1 MASFGRLLNTLGQ
14 FASAFIGVM
23 LVFAALYFYYVH
35 RNIEDAMEGICDS
48 GDVFVEVLTYD
59 DCSEAQQSSNSL
71 RTWSFGS
78 GFFGLLLMYYA
89 NKSHND
95 AKKNN
100 QTMANTNLPNVNVSP
115 LPNVNV
121 KLPKE
126 DVTDKFSEIER
137 LGELKDK
144 GLLTEEEFQAEKL
157 KLLK

>member
-14 FASAFIGVM
+14 FVSAFIGVM
-23 LVFAALYFYYVH
+23 LVIAALYFYYIH
-35 RNIEDAMEGICDS
+35 RNIEDAMEGVCDS

-71 RTWSFGS
+71 RTWSFGC
-78 GFFGLLLMYYA
+78 GFFGLLLMYYV
-89 NKSHND
+89 NKSHSE
-95 AKKNN
+95 AKKNE
-100 QTMANTNLPNVNVSP
+100 QTMTNTNV
-115 LPNVNV
+115 PNVNV

>member
-14 FASAFIGVM
+14 FVSAFIGVM
-23 LVFAALYFYYVH
+23 LVFAALYFYYIH
-35 RNIEDAMEGICDS
+35 RNIEDAMEGVCDS

-71 RTWSFGS
+71 RTWSFGC

-89 NKSHND
+89 NKSHSE
-95 AKKNN
+95 AKKNE
-100 QTMANTNLPNVNVSP
+100 QTMTNTNV
-115 LPNVNV
+115 PNVNV

>member
-14 FASAFIGVM
+14 FVSAFIGVM
-23 LVFAALYFYYVH
+23 LVIAALYFYYIH
-35 RNIEDAMEGICDS
+35 RNIEDAMEGVCDS

-71 RTWSFGS
+71 RTWSFGC

-89 NKSHND
+89 NKSHSE
-95 AKKNN
+95 AKKNE
-100 QTMANTNLPNVNVSP
+100 QTMTNTNVPNVNVPP

>member
-14 FASAFIGVM
+14 FVSAFIGVM
-23 LVFAALYFYYVH
+23 LVFAALYFYYIH
-35 RNIEDAMEGICDS
+35 RNIEDAMEGVCDS

-71 RTWSFGS
+71 RTWSFGC

-89 NKSHND
+89 NKSHSE
-95 AKKNN
+95 AKKNK
-100 QTMANTNLPNVNVSP
+100 QTMTNTNIPNVN
-115 LPNVNV
+115 
-121 KLPKE
+121 LPKE